1 MSDTAHSDEL
11 FPIRTVST
19 LTGVNPV
26 TLRAWER
33 RYGIVQPQRTPKGHR
48 LYSVED
54 VERIHR
60 VLGLLD
66 RGISIGQVRQ
76 LLEASAAE
84 EEAAPARGP
93 WDNYLDRMVA
103 AIARYDEA
111 AMNLIYNEALA
122 LYPIG
127 VVTRELI
134 VPLLHELGRRWET
147 GEGTVAQEH
156 FFSVF
161 MRHKLGAR
169 FHHLLTHAR
178 GPKLLCACLPGEQHE
193 LGLMLFCLEALD
205 LGFRVV
211 LLGANTPLEE
221 LPQALRR
228 SFSDAVVLAGTGCRS
243 ETDAE
248 LSAQLRRLV
257 QQVAV
262 PVVVG
267 GRVSTRLSEEIQRTG
282 AIPLGQEIQPG
293 LRRLG
298 EVLNYSRPL
307 SDPEA

>member
-48 LYSVED
+48 LYSAGD

-76 LLEASAAE
+76 LLEASVAGE
-84 EEAAPARGP
+84 KAAPARGP
-93 WDNYLDRMVA
+93 WDDYLERMVA
-103 AIARYDEA
+103 AIARYDES
-111 AMNLIYNEALA
+111 AMNLIYNEVLA

-127 VVTRELI
+127 VATRELI

-156 FFSVF
+156 FFSIF

-169 FHHLLTHAR
+169 FHHLLTNAR
-178 GPKLLCACLPGEQHE
+178 GPKLLCACLPGEQHD

-205 LGFRVV
+205 LDFQVV

-243 ETDAE
+243 EMDAA
-248 LSAQLRRLV
+248 LSAQLRQLV

-267 GRVSTRLSEEIQRTG
+267 GRVSTRLSEEIQRVG
-282 AIPLGQEIQPG
+282 AIPLGQEIQPA
-293 LRRLG
+293 LRRLA

-307 SDPEA
+307 SAREA